1 MPSDAHSAGHGA
13 NPDAN
18 PTNLHYFHGGIVTP
32 KNARRANDP
41 ADDAARLGNG
51 DNIFTYIKRG
61 TAPFTYEVPV
71 PRELDARV
79 LEGVGVIP
87 PPSGLNW
94 YHSHLHGWSSDQV
107 MGGLSGLLSIG
118 DAKANVVACMPDGA
132 TPERCVNDDNATA
145 ELKARTDVRYAL
157 LRDISL
163 KDISALPETGT
174 TTSAK
179 TAAWAPED
187 KHWRVAQGECRVWLN
202 AGAPSQGDPK
212 LRKGYCQ
219 REEGKAWLFTING
232 QRFPTITVEGGRN
245 LLLRLGNLS
254 ANVTYWLELYNEAD
268 ENEKLPLMLLSIDG
282 VVPAAT
288 VLADQNK
295 LPVQAVP
302 VNDLVL
308 LPASR
313 SEIYVRN
320 DCPRPQKTYILR
332 TKGLT
337 AGRNI
342 DSTGSLAGNPTRAHR
357 AKAEFGSLHRRACA
371 QRGDQQ
377 GQARRCL
384 GEGSSGVDE
393 TTGLCR

>member
-1 MPSDAHSAGHGA
+1 M
-13 NPDAN
+13 
-18 PTNLHYFHGGIVTP
+18 
-32 KNARRANDP
+32 
-41 ADDAARLGNG
+41 
-51 DNIFTYIKRG
+51 
-61 TAPFTYEVPV
+61 PV

-87 PPSGLNW
+87 HPSGLNW
-94 YHSHLHGWSSDQV
+94 FHSHLHGWSSDQV

-118 DAKANVVACMPDGA
+118 DAKANVVACMPDRA
-132 TPERCVNDDNATA
+132 TPGRCVNDDTATA

-202 AGAPSQGDPK
+202 AGAPPQGDPK

-232 QRFPTITVEGGRN
+232 QRFPTIPVEGGRN

-268 ENEKLPLMLLSIDG
+268 ENEKLPLLLLSIDG

-302 VNDLVL
+302 VNDVLL

-313 SEIYVRN
+313 TEIYVRN
-320 DCPRPQKTYILR
+320 DCLRPQKTYILR

-342 DSTGSLAGNPTRAHR
+342 PSTDRWPEIQLARIVLKPSSVACTDEVALNAVASRVKPVAALERAAPVSTKPPGCVDDIDP
-357 AKAEFGSLHRRACA
+357 AKGEHRRVIFREGGG
-371 QRGDQQ
+371 RGYPMK
-377 GQARRCL
+377 GRP
-384 GEGSSGVDE
+384 SGAF
-393 TTGLCR
+393 